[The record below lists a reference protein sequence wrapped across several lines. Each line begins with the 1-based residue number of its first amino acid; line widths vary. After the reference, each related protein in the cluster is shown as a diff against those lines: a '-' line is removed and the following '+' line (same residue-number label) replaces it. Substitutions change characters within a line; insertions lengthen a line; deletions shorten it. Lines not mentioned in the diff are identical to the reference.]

1 MSHQPRFCIWD
12 GDQVLMVIHLIVLLE
27 VKRCA
32 KEFLP
37 EGSCCKRGSAQLSF
51 SKWYPGFRVHNVQ
64 QRVQWTR
71 ISSVSICL
79 LIFCS
84 FCPSS
89 NIHER
94 KGNIFRTPFSAS
106 TGLWSIVAP
115 LLCVTCKFNLW
126 DRAFL
131 KVSHKTSSA
140 TPSAYCV
147 GRACQGGGAVWALHS
162 GCWRPQRSGCETEVW
177 RN

>member
-1 MSHQPRFCIWD
+1 
-12 GDQVLMVIHLIVLLE
+12 MVIHLIVLLE

-32 KEFLP
+32 K

-94 KGNIFRTPFSAS
+94 KRNIFRTPFSAS

-126 DRAFL
+126 DRALL